1 MVLLRN
7 KRMRRPHTEAGVLYL
22 QELKMIADF
31 RKTFTR
37 RSIEDTASD
46 ELYEA
51 EKSLLIAQTKLE
63 FAKATLDAET
73 ATLAHLRP
81 EGRYTLVAEGGL
93 RTASQADRASL
104 TGSQWRALQKALDE
118 AASYTATLRA
128 CAPVAAELKPQLRAV
143 LQYHCGSPVLRT
155 RQLMMDLQSL

>member
-1 MVLLRN
+1 
-7 KRMRRPHTEAGVLYL
+7 MRRPHTEAGVLYL

-63 FAKATLDAET
+63 FAKATMDAET
-73 ATLAHLRP
+73 AR
-81 EGRYTLVAEGGL
+81 VA
-93 RTASQADRASL
+93 R
-104 TGSQWRALQKALDE
+104 
-118 AASYTATLRA
+118 LRA
-128 CAPVAAELKPQLRAV
+128 FVQSKGEGTNAV
-143 LQYHCGSPVLRT
+143 Q
-155 RQLMMDLQSL
+155 

>member
-1 MVLLRN
+1 
-7 KRMRRPHTEAGVLYL
+7 MRRPHTEAGVLYL

-46 ELYEA
+46 EPYEA

-73 ATLAHLRP
+73 AR
-81 EGRYTLVAEGGL
+81 VA
-93 RTASQADRASL
+93 R
-104 TGSQWRALQKALDE
+104 
-118 AASYTATLRA
+118 LRA
-128 CAPVAAELKPQLRAV
+128 FVEAKEKINNAAQ
-143 LQYHCGSPVLRT
+143 T
-155 RQLMMDLQSL
+155 